1 MIEPIHFILLINVS
15 RYQRSERGIRMEN
28 YWKRS
33 LYYFRFGPFFFL
45 KYLKGYRFYI
55 IWEKKLFRIDGYL
68 DNHRHCMCTD
78 VETRWRRFAIEH
90 ANDSKDSTKWI
101 VLANQ
106 KLVFYKKSNEKQLLQ
121 KTIEKGWKF

>member
-1 MIEPIHFILLINVS
+1 
-15 RYQRSERGIRMEN
+15 MEN

-33 LYYFRFGPFFFL
+33 LYYFRFGPVFFW

-55 IWEKKLFRIDGYL
+55 IWEKKLLRIDGYL
-68 DNHRHCMCTD
+68 DKHRHCICTD
-78 VETRWRRFAIEH
+78 VETRWRRLAIEH
-90 ANDSKDSTKWI
+90 TNDSKDSTKWI

-121 KTIEKGWKF
+121 QTIEKGWEF